1 MSVGYEMKEQKRKTK
16 AQSLVRRTDRGTDW
30 GTESGAQEALR
41 TDTLLESERPMW
53 SPSPVGT
60 CPREP
65 DDCSSA
71 PRPTVASKLACVK
84 VHGLLQRV
92 GFFFFEVY
100 FNPTT
105 YVDPTNRHSFGYRKQ
120 IMIQQMRERGR
131 ATVRYLGAKPTV
143 SFLSL
148 PSLLSFLPLSLSY
161 CKSKVTLK
169 RETSG
174 KIWRKHSQST
184 GYLGIKMP
192 LCPHHCVHW
201 SKANK
206 KN

>member
-16 AQSLVRRTDRGTDW
+16 AQSLVRRTDRGIDW

-41 TDTLLESERPMW
+41 TNTLLESERPMW

-92 GFFFFEVY
+92 GFLFLRFISI
-100 FNPTT
+100 P
-105 YVDPTNRHSFGYRKQ
+105 PP
-120 IMIQQMRERGR
+120 MWIQQTDT
-131 ATVRYLGAKPTV
+131 ALAIV
-143 SFLSL
+143 S
-148 PSLLSFLPLSLSY
+148 
-161 CKSKVTLK
+161 KS
-169 RETSG
+169 
-174 KIWRKHSQST
+174 
-184 GYLGIKMP
+184 
-192 LCPHHCVHW
+192 
-201 SKANK
+201 
-206 KN
+206 